1 MLSFSFFLLLKQLS
15 KELAPNF
22 KIGYDSFKWRAKWN
36 SSDSVVTLDPVAM
49 ILSYGIHFSFPVPTP
64 RCIWK
69 KREKALLL
77 LPLDETKLNALSLL
91 FLSIL
96 K

>member
-1 MLSFSFFLLLKQLS
+1 MEFIRFSRHFGSGGNDFIIRNPFFLS
-15 KELAPNF
+15 
-22 KIGYDSFKWRAKWN
+22 R
-36 SSDSVVTLDPVAM
+36 SDSPM
-49 ILSYGIHFSFPVPTP
+49 YME
-64 RCIWK
+64 K